1 MEITHA
7 LIPDKYTLTVL
18 DEVDVEARCAINL
31 RIVVSSQRLGSRENL
46 EQKSI
51 NFETALE

>member
-7 LIPDKYTLTVL
+7 LIPDRYTLTVL